1 MNNQKSHFELH
12 PRFQNGIFI
21 LAIVLFLGVVFYW
34 WLTFYRNERQPLKLE
49 VLSEYQAKIDSLK
62 QVTTTSK
69 SKKESLKPFN
79 PNFTTDY
86 KGYLLGLKLDEIDS
100 IIKYRSEGKWINSMA
115 DFSKVTGI
123 KGSRLDSISIYF
135 KFPEWVNQKRS
146 TGNITSKS
154 NFSSIPFDKK
164 KDLNTVTAGELSAEL
179 NIPDFI
185 AERIINYRNSLG
197 GYISDIQLKDVKG
210 LYSNTYS
217 KILSHYTVKSG
228 KSIDRININKASV
241 KQLSDIP
248 YFDFETAIEIIDYI
262 KANGEV
268 SSFEEL
274 GKIQGFSLEKIDRI
288 ALYLTLK

>member
-34 WLTFYRNERQPLKLE
+34 WLSFYNNERQPLKLE
-49 VLSEYQAKIDSLK
+49 ELSEYQAKIDSLK
-62 QVTTTSK
+62 QVVTTSK

-79 PNFTTDY
+79 PNFITDY
-86 KGYLLGLKLDEIDS
+86 KGYLLGLKLDEIDN
-100 IIKYRSEGKWINSMA
+100 IIKYRSEGKWINSIA
-115 DFSKVTGI
+115 DFSEVTGI
-123 KGSRLDSISIYF
+123 KGSRLDSISKYF
-135 KFPEWVNQKRS
+135 KFPEWVNQKRN

-154 NFSSIPFDKK
+154 NFSSIPFEKK
-164 KDLNTVTAGELSAEL
+164 KDLNTVTAGELSTQL

-185 AERIINYRNSLG
+185 AERIINYRSSLG

-210 LYSNTYS
+210 LYANTYT
-217 KILSHYTVKSG
+217 KIISYYTVKTG
-228 KSIDRININKASV
+228 KSIDKININKASV
-241 KQLSDIP
+241 RQLTDIP
-248 YFDFETAIEIIDYI
+248 YFDFETAIEINDYI
-262 KANGEV
+262 KANGEI